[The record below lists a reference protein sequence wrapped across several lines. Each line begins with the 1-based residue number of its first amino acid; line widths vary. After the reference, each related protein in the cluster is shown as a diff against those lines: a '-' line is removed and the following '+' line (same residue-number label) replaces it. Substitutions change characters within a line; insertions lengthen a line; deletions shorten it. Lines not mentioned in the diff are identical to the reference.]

1 MIQDIIVLERIILWL
16 EQSVPRV
23 ITVHRQ
29 QLFHIYVK
37 VMVPVQKV
45 HHHHLQQLK
54 TAMLDTSKI
63 LILAAHVWQALFAML
78 DVRQSIL

>member
-1 MIQDIIVLERIILWL
+1 
-16 EQSVPRV
+16 
-23 ITVHRQ
+23 
-29 QLFHIYVK
+29 VK

-45 HHHHLQQLK
+45 LRHHLQQLK